1 MFFYDRYQNNMIAN
15 KQAELMKPKLNNVVS
30 KLNKEKNYPIA
41 ELTFINEGLQEVVKS
56 RQVLAWTYVYGYY
69 LTNKKH
75 KILFEDY

>member
-41 ELTFINEGLQEVVKS
+41 ELTFINEGL
-56 RQVLAWTYVYGYY
+56 
-69 LTNKKH
+69 
-75 KILFEDY
+75 